1 MEGYDGSVKPG
12 GIPATRTPAHYI
24 SFHAALN
31 LRIPDEETG
40 GWPAHTALHVPIRS
54 PDRLLP
60 CAGDGE
66 RVNTNPA
73 LGAYG
78 VRDMGDILRDLFRR
92 TAAHT
97 GGMDVRAGPIWVAN
111 HFRAI
116 ADLVAIDQT
125 RPQ

>member
-1 MEGYDGSVKPG
+1 MVWNQMTFCG
-12 GIPATRTPAHYI
+12 
-24 SFHAALN
+24 
-31 LRIPDEETG
+31 
-40 GWPAHTALHVPIRS
+40 
-54 PDRLLP
+54 PDRETAP
-60 CAGDGE
+60 DTADSAKIRGAG
-66 RVNTNPA
+66 RVLSRPPRPPPFP
-73 LGAYG
+73 GPVRG

>member
-1 MEGYDGSVKPG
+1 
-12 GIPATRTPAHYI
+12 
-24 SFHAALN
+24 
-31 LRIPDEETG
+31 
-40 GWPAHTALHVPIRS
+40 
-54 PDRLLP
+54 
-60 CAGDGE
+60 
-66 RVNTNPA
+66 
-73 LGAYG
+73 
-78 VRDMGDILRDLFRR
+78 MGDILRDLFRR